1 MYLCIVER
9 ICKVRTTLENNVIAL
24 RKDLVSI
31 PYKVQDFCPE
41 GLSREDKKILIG
53 IKYS

>member
-1 MYLCIVER
+1 MYLGIVER
-9 ICKVRTTLENNVIAL
+9 ICKVRTTLKNNIIAL

-31 PYKVQDFCPE
+31 PYRVRDFCPK

-53 IKYS
+53 IKYL

>member
-1 MYLCIVER
+1 MYLGIVER

-24 RKDLVSI
+24 RIDLVLI
-31 PYKVQDFCPE
+31 PYRVRDFCPE
-41 GLSREDKKILIG
+41 GLSRKDKKIVIG

>member
-1 MYLCIVER
+1 MYLGIVER

-31 PYKVQDFCPE
+31 PYRVRAFCPE
-41 GLSREDKKILIG
+41 GLSREDKKIVIG